1 MLATLCEY
9 DANEFK
15 TQDGRHE
22 GLLQNVLRYVAQ
34 QGQGKD
40 ARHVVGCHLTQVTRV
55 QKRVDDIAGN
65 VGDGPA
71 SNVVPT
77 TRCTCPVSE
86 VGGLWLMKP
95 VGRELTVKQA
105 AGARTARRS
114 AALTRREDGEE
125 EGRGDEALADMS
137 NWTLALCCGGGSF
150 WCWC

>member
-1 MLATLCEY
+1 LLVKLYEY
-9 DANEFK
+9 DANELK

-22 GLLQNVLRYVAQ
+22 GLLQNVLSNMAQ
-34 QGQGKD
+34 QGQVSD
-40 ARHVVGCHLTQVTRV
+40 GCHLTQVTRV

-65 VGDGPA
+65 VGSGPA